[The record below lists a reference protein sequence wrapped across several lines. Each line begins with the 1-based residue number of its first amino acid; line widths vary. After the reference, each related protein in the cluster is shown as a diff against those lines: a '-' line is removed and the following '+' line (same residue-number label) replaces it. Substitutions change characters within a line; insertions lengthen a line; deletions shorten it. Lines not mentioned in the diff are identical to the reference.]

1 MGMGRWGVLN
11 NGIYSSMLM
20 DGNISEISIWDRSLS
35 QQEIEEYMNCSP
47 VGNEED
53 LVAHWTFEEGA
64 GNTAYDSSSNENNG
78 IINGATYSGDVP
90 ENNHVN

>member
-1 MGMGRWGVLN
+1 
-11 NGIYSSMLM
+11 MLM
-20 DGNISEISIWDRSLS
+20 DGNISDNYLFGIGHYHNK
-35 QQEIEEYMNCSP
+35 EIEEYMNCSP

-78 IINGATYSGDVP
+78 IINRSDI
-90 ENNHVN
+90 